1 MCRDGGGW
9 KVVLKVCSCNFI
21 YIKRKESYV
30 TVRRYERLPCLSLF
44 LGLNEVCSDHWR
56 FLKILSCAKVA
67 CFIYLFSKER
77 TKQTVFLSLKW
88 ANDVLSNISDISN
101 VLGML
106 GLNLISR
113 VMGKG
118 MLADIQ
124 EMESKFFTFRI
135 SSWNV
140 SRFSS
145 KHTIQ
150 CTCYLRQASIY
161 HPLSEILL
169 ARSE

>member
-21 YIKRKESYV
+21 YIKRKESCV

-44 LGLNEVCSDHWR
+44 WVLMRSVVITEDFWKSWAVQRWL
-56 FLKILSCAKVA
+56 
-67 CFIYLFSKER
+67 IYLFSKER

>member
-1 MCRDGGGW
+1 MKRWWG
-9 KVVLKVCSCNFI
+9 LKSSFKTLPAVTLFI
-21 YIKRKESYV
+21 SKGRKAVWLLEEV
-30 TVRRYERLPCLSLF
+30 WTPALSEPF

-106 GLNLISR
+106 GLNLISG

>member
-1 MCRDGGGW
+1 MWRDGGGW
-9 KVVLKVCSCNFI
+9 KLVLKVCSCNFI
-21 YIKRKESYV
+21 YIKRKESCV
-30 TVRRYERLPCLSLF
+30 TVRRYERLLCLSLF
-44 LGLNEVCSDHWR
+44 WVLMRSVVITEDFW
-56 FLKILSCAKVA
+56 KSCAVQRWLVL
-67 CFIYLFSKER
+67 FIYFPRREQSK
-77 TKQTVFLSLKW
+77 QFFLSLKW

-106 GLNLISR
+106 GLNLISG